1 MSSPPT
7 PSSSTGSPFSNTGS
21 GLTISTVFTDKL
33 TNSLTKAAAT
43 KQRTSEGGGSS
54 RHHQQAA
61 TKAAKSA
68 KNNAAGRALSPP
80 PILHAGKESIHFLA
94 ISDFGNNTTEVH
106 QLAYAMNQYCANLH
120 QQHAPISPLS
130 ASTPTSSSSTGK
142 VDFILGLGD
151 NFYPYGVYDQDD
163 HRFRTLWRDIFL
175 LPSYPY
181 LRVPWRMILGNHD
194 YMGDPDAQIQYHYN
208 TRLNYDSLWYM
219 PSNCYEFECELVDNT
234 LSSSSSGKSQKNN
247 VKATF
252 YALDTNACQSHV
264 IRSHPN
270 TVEELR
276 NNIQLLNQ
284 RLKQQNEQ
292 EEEEMFAIR
301 SAEDEEE
308 GVQVSKSSRHWKIVF
323 GHHPLYTQGKG
334 HSACSNCLRDSHYQV
349 ENKSSYR
356 NHYYDY
362 DNHDEDVM
370 MAATKKTTTKRG
382 FGLEKVLMDGKVD
395 AVFAGHEHVF
405 QVSLTDIFF
414 VEFTQSLTVSFH

>member
-1 MSSPPT
+1 M
-7 PSSSTGSPFSNTGS
+7 
-21 GLTISTVFTDKL
+21 
-33 TNSLTKAAAT
+33 TKAAAT